1 MDLILAVASLMC
13 EPSNLIR
20 WIIENAQTMSAP
32 PGCMLIPSP
41 PTCKYK
47 CAECEAVMVVVV
59 VVCRVV
65 LYNGAIN
72 IFKSENNA

>member
-13 EPSNLIR
+13 EPSSLIR

-41 PTCKYK
+41 QCKYK
-47 CAECEAVMVVVV
+47 YAECETVVVV
-59 VVCRVV
+59 VMVCRVV